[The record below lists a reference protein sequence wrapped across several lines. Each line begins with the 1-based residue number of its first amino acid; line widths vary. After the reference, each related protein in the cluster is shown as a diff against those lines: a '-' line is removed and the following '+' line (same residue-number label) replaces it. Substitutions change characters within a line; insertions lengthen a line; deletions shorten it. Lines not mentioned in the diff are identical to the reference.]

1 MAENLPAADAAPAAA
16 QGGGGGGDLLGKLR
30 NIGQHGDIILAIGV
44 MAVLSVLILPMPT
57 WLLDIALAISITMSV
72 MVMMTCLFVQR
83 PLEFSSFPTVLL
95 ITTMLRLSLNLASTR
110 LILGH
115 GHEGTDAA
123 GHVIEAF
130 GQFIMGGNLVIGVI
144 VFAILVIVNFV
155 VITKGSGRIAEVSAR
170 FTLDAM
176 PGKQMAIDA
185 DLSAGLIDEATA
197 RVRRKELEDESGFF
211 GSMDGASKFVRG
223 DAVAGILI
231 TFINLIGGILIG
243 VIQNGMS
250 FGAALNTY
258 SILSVGDGLVA
269 QIPALIIS
277 VAAGIMVSKGGVT
290 GSTDKALSR
299 QLSSVKALGMS
310 AVLSAAFALIPGMPF
325 IPFILLAIVT
335 GALAYASMQAEKKAA
350 VAAYVPPPEPLA
362 PTSPLDEP
370 VTNALAID
378 DLRLELGFSL
388 LPLIN
393 DARGYRLTDQIKALR
408 RQIAIDMGFI
418 MPSVRIL
425 DNMQLPGT
433 TYVIRVKEVEAARGE
448 VRPNAL
454 LVMDPRGER
463 IALAGTDTVEPT
475 FGLPAMWVDENMRDE
490 AMFRGYTVVDP
501 GTVITTHLTEVVKDN
516 MSDLLSFAETQKL
529 IDELKKT
536 NEKLVGEVI
545 PQRINVNG
553 VQRVLQNLLAER
565 VSVRDFASILEAIA
579 EGAGY
584 TQSIT
589 QITEHVRGRLARQ
602 ISNANVSPDGYIPLV
617 TLSPQWEQNFAEA
630 LVGQGEDRQLSM
642 QPSRLQ
648 DFIAQVRQT
657 FERMAAEGHMP
668 VLLTSP
674 AIRPY
679 VRSIIERFRPATVV
693 MSQQEIHPKAKL
705 RTVAQI

>member
-1 MAENLPAADAAPAAA
+1 MAENMPADVPAAS
-16 QGGGGGGDLLGKLR
+16 GGGAGGMFSRLR
-30 NIGQHGDIILAIGV
+30 IGQHGDIMLAIGI
-44 MAVLSVLILPMPT
+44 MAILSVLILPMPT
-57 WLLDIALAISITMSV
+57 WLLDVALALSITASV
-72 MVMMTCLFVQR
+72 LVMMTCLFVTR

-130 GQFIMGGNLVIGVI
+130 GQFIMGGNLVIGII

-185 DLSAGLIDEATA
+185 DLSSGLIDEATA
-197 RVRRKELEDESGFF
+197 RTRRKELEDESGFF

-223 DAVAGILI
+223 DAVAGLLI

-243 VIQNGMS
+243 VIQNGMPFS
-250 FGAALNTY
+250 AALNTY

-290 GSTDKALSR
+290 GTTDKALSR
-299 QLSSVKALGMS
+299 QLSSVKGLGMS
-310 AVLSAAFALIPGMPF
+310 AILSAAFALIPGMPF
-325 IPFILLAIVT
+325 IPFMILALVT
-335 GALAYASMQAEKKAA
+335 GGLAYLAWKQEQQVIADAYIPPAPAA
-350 VAAYVPPPEPLA
+350 P

-370 VTNALAID
+370 VTNALVMD

-448 VRPNAL
+448 VRPNL
-454 LVMDPRGER
+454 LLTMDPRGER
-463 IALAGTDTVEPT
+463 IALAGEETIEPT
-475 FGLPAMWVDENMRDE
+475 FGLPAMWVDESMRDE

-529 IDELKKT
+529 VDELKKT
-536 NEKLVGEVI
+536 NEKLVTEVI
-545 PQRINVNG
+545 PQRTNVNG
-553 VQRVLQNLLAER
+553 VQRVLQNLLSER
-565 VSVRDFASILEAIA
+565 ISIRDLSTILEAIA
-579 EGAGY
+579 EASGY

-589 QITEHVRGRLARQ
+589 QITEHVRSRLARQ
-602 ISNANVSPDGYIPLV
+602 ISNANVSPDGFIPLV

-648 DFIAQVRQT
+648 EFITQVRQT
-657 FERMAAEGHMP
+657 FERLAAEGHMP

-674 AIRPY
+674 TARPY

>member
-1 MAENLPAADAAPAAA
+1 MAENAPAEMPATPLT
-16 QGGGGGGDLLGKLR
+16 GGGSVSSLFGRFRLGA
-30 NIGQHGDIILAIGV
+30 HGDIMLAIGI
-44 MAVLSVLILPMPT
+44 MAILSVLILPMPT
-57 WLLDIALAISITMSV
+57 WMLDIALAVSITASV
-72 MVMMTCLFVQR
+72 MVMMTCLFIQR

-95 ITTMLRLSLNLASTR
+95 ITTMLRLALNLASTR
-110 LILGH
+110 LILGN

-130 GQFIMGGNLVIGVI
+130 GQFVMSGNLVIGII

-197 RVRRKELEDESGFF
+197 RTRRKELEDESSFF

-223 DAVAGILI
+223 DAVAGLLI

-243 VIQNGMS
+243 VLQNDMT
-250 FGAALNTY
+250 FAAAVGTY
-258 SILSVGDGLVA
+258 SILTVGDGLVS

-290 GSTDKALSR
+290 GSTDKALSA
-299 QLSSVKALGMS
+299 QLSSVKGLGMS
-310 AVLSAAFALIPGMPF
+310 AVLALAFALIPGMPF
-325 IPFILLAIVT
+325 MPFMVLAIVM
-335 GALAYASMQAEKKAA
+335 GGLAYLAWEQEKKAA
-350 VAAYVPPPEPLA
+350 AAAFVPPPA
-362 PTSPLDEP
+362 PPAPVNPLDEP

-448 VRPNAL
+448 VKPNML

-463 IALAGTDTVEPT
+463 IALQGQETIEPT
-475 FGLPAMWVDENMRDE
+475 FGLPAMWVDEALRDE

-516 MSDLLSFAETQKL
+516 MPDLLSFAETQKL
-529 IDELKKT
+529 IEELKKT
-536 NEKLVGEVI
+536 NDKLVMEVL
-545 PQRINVNG
+545 PNRINVNG
-553 VQRVLQNLLAER
+553 IQRVLQNLLAER
-565 VSVRDFASILEAIA
+565 VSIRDFATILEAIA
-579 EGAGY
+579 EATGY

-589 QITEHVRGRLARQ
+589 QITEHVRSRLARQ
-602 ISNANVSPDGYIPLV
+602 ISNANVSPDGFIPLV

-630 LVGQGEDRQLSM
+630 LIGQGEERQLSM
-642 QPSRLQ
+642 QPSKLQ

-657 FERMAAEGHMP
+657 FERLAGEGHMP

-674 AIRPY
+674 TIRPY

-705 RTVAQI
+705 RTVGQI

>member
-1 MAENLPAADAAPAAA
+1 MAENAPAEMPAGAAP
-16 QGGGGGGDLLGKLR
+16 GGPGAFARLR
-30 NIGQHGDIILAIGV
+30 IGSHGDIMLAIGI
-44 MAVLSVLILPMPT
+44 MAILSVLILPMPT
-57 WLLDIALAISITMSV
+57 WLLDIALAVSITASV
-72 MVMMTCLFVQR
+72 LVMMTCLFIQR

-110 LILGH
+110 LILGK

-130 GQFIMGGNLVIGVI
+130 GQFIMSGNLVIGII

-155 VITKGSGRIAEVSAR
+155 VITKGSGRIAEVAAR

-185 DLSAGLIDEATA
+185 DLSSGLIDEATA
-197 RVRRKELEDESGFF
+197 RTRRKELEDESSFF

-223 DAVAGILI
+223 DAVAGLLI
-231 TFINLIGGILIG
+231 TFINLIGGVLIG
-243 VIQNGMS
+243 VLQNDLS
-250 FGAALNTY
+250 FVQALNTY

-290 GSTDKALSR
+290 GSTDKALSS
-299 QLSSVKALGMS
+299 QLSSVKGLGM
-310 AVLSAAFALIPGMPF
+310 AGGLSLAFALIPGMPF
-325 IPFILLAIVT
+325 LPFMTLALIS
-335 GALAYASMQAEKKAA
+335 GGLAYLAYEQEKKAR
-350 VAAYVPPPEPLA
+350 AAAFVPPPPPPA
-362 PTSPLDEP
+362 PVNPLDEP

-448 VRPNAL
+448 VKPNQL

-463 IALAGTDTVEPT
+463 IALQGQETIEPT
-475 FGLPAMWVDENMRDE
+475 FGLPAMWVDEALRDE

-516 MSDLLSFAETQKL
+516 MPDLLSFAETQKL
-529 IDELKKT
+529 VEELKKH

-545 PQRINVNG
+545 PNRINVNG
-553 VQRVLQNLLAER
+553 VQRVLQNLLGER
-565 VSVRDFASILEAIA
+565 ISIRDFATILEAVA
-579 EGAGY
+579 EATGY

-589 QITEHVRGRLARQ
+589 QITEHVRTRLARQ
-602 ISNANVSPDGYIPLV
+602 ISNANVSPDGFIPLV

-630 LVGQGEDRQLSM
+630 LIGQGEDRQLSM
-642 QPSRLQ
+642 QPSKLQ

-674 AIRPY
+674 TIRPY
-679 VRSIIERFRPATVV
+679 VRSIVERFRPATVV

>member
-1 MAENLPAADAAPAAA
+1 MAENVPAEIPAAP
-16 QGGGGGGDLLGKLR
+16 GGGGGSLFGRLG
-30 NIGQHGDIILAIGV
+30 NIGSHGDILLAIGI
-44 MAVLSVLILPMPT
+44 MAILSVLILPMPT
-57 WLLDIALAISITMSV
+57 WLLDVALALSITASV
-72 MVMMTCLFVQR
+72 LVMMTCLFVTR

-95 ITTMLRLSLNLASTR
+95 ITTMLRLALNLASTR

-130 GQFIMGGNLVIGVI
+130 GQFIMGGNLVIGII

-185 DLSAGLIDEATA
+185 DLSSGLIDEATA

-223 DAVAGILI
+223 DAVAGLLI

-243 VIQNGMS
+243 VIQSGMP
-250 FGAALNTY
+250 FAQALNTY

-299 QLSSVKALGMS
+299 QLSSVKGLGMS
-310 AVLSAAFALIPGMPF
+310 AVLAAAFALIPGMPF
-325 IPFILLAIVT
+325 LPFLILAMIT
-335 GALAYASMQAEKKAA
+335 GGLAYLAWEQEKKA
-350 VAAYVPPPEPLA
+350 VAAAFVPPPPPA
-362 PTSPLDEP
+362 PAPSPLDEP
-370 VTNALAID
+370 VTNALVMD

-448 VRPNAL
+448 VKPNLL

-463 IALAGTDTVEPT
+463 IALAGEETIEPT
-475 FGLPAMWVDENMRDE
+475 FGLPAMWVDESMRDE

-529 IDELKKT
+529 IEELKKT
-536 NEKLVGEVI
+536 NEKLVSEVI
-545 PQRINVNG
+545 PTRTNING
-553 VQRVLQNLLAER
+553 VQRVLQNLLSER
-565 VSVRDFASILEAIA
+565 ISIRDLATILEAIA
-579 EGAGY
+579 EASGY

-589 QITEHVRGRLARQ
+589 QITEHVRSRLARQ
-602 ISNANVSPDGYIPLV
+602 ISNANVSPDGFIPLV

-648 DFIAQVRQT
+648 EFITQVRQT
-657 FERMAAEGHMP
+657 FERLAAEGHMP

-674 AIRPY
+674 TARPY

-705 RTVAQI
+705 RTIAQI

>member
-1 MAENLPAADAAPAAA
+1 MAENVPADGQAGAPGAAGA
-16 QGGGGGGDLLGKLR
+16 GGSGLFDRMRGVGS
-30 NIGQHGDIILAIGV
+30 HGDIMLAVGI
-44 MAVLSVLILPMPT
+44 MAILSVLILPMPT
-57 WLLDIALAISITMSV
+57 WLLDVALALSITASV
-72 MVMMTCLFVQR
+72 LVMMTCLFITK

-110 LILGH
+110 LILAN

-130 GQFIMGGNLVIGVI
+130 GQFIMSGNLVIGII

-176 PGKQMAIDA
+176 PGKQMAVDA

-197 RVRRKELEDESGFF
+197 RARRKELEDESSFF

-223 DAVAGILI
+223 DAVAGLLI
-231 TFINLIGGILIG
+231 TFINLIGGVMIG
-243 VIQNGMS
+243 VIQNGLTFAQAM
-250 FGAALNTY
+250 NTY

-310 AVLSAAFALIPGMPF
+310 GVLAACFAIIPGMPF
-325 IPFILLAIVT
+325 IPFLLLAMLS
-335 GALAYASMQAEKKAA
+335 GGLAYISWQQEKRARL
-350 VAAYVPPPEPLA
+350 AAYVPPPPPPA
-362 PTSPLDEP
+362 PISPLDEP

-433 TYVIRVKEVEAARGE
+433 TYVVRVKEVEAARGT
-448 VRPNAL
+448 VKPNAL

-463 IALAGTDTVEPT
+463 IALAGEETIEPT
-475 FGLPAMWVDENMRDE
+475 FGLPAMWVDESLRDE

-516 MSDLLSFAETQKL
+516 MADLLSYAETQKL
-529 IDELKKT
+529 IEELKKA
-536 NEKLVGEVI
+536 NEKLVAEVI
-545 PQRINVNG
+545 PGRINVNG

-565 VSVRDFASILEAIA
+565 VSIRDLASILEAIA
-579 EGAGY
+579 EATGY
-584 TQSIT
+584 TQSVT
-589 QITEHVRGRLARQ
+589 QITEHARSRLARQ
-602 ISNANVSPDGYIPLV
+602 ISNAHVSPDGYIPLV

-630 LVGQGEDRQLSM
+630 LIGQGEERQLSM

-657 FERMAAEGHMP
+657 FERLASEGHVP

-674 AIRPY
+674 GIRPY
-679 VRSIIERFRPATVV
+679 VRSIVERFRPATVV